1 MIGLDTNVLVRYLV
15 QDEPHQARL
24 ATRLI
29 ESCNADNPG
38 YVCLPVLIELVWVL
52 GGAYGYAR
60 RDIAEVL
67 QELLTVAEL
76 RIEQPDQARQALEAY
91 AAGAADFADYLLG
104 VLNAAQG
111 CKTTYT
117 FDKRAAKSNWHTL
130 LA

>member
-29 ESCNADNPG
+29 ENCNADNPG

-52 GGAYGYAR
+52 GGAYGYTR
-60 RDIAEVL
+60 RDIVEVL
-67 QELLTVAEL
+67 RELLTVAEL
-76 RIEQPDQARQALEAY
+76 RVEQPDQAHQALDAY
-91 AAGAADFADYLLG
+91 APGAADFADYLLG
-104 VLNAAQG
+104 ALNAAQG